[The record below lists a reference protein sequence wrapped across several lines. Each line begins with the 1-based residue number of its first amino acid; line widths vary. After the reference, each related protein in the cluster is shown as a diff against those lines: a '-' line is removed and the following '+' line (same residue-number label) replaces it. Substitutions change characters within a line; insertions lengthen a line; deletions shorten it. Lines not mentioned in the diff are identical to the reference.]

1 MPREVDDVARRL
13 LAELTRLE
21 REPWPAVM
29 LPYGDALTALA
40 RRCERRPGKAELY
53 RWAQRELHALVGGGD
68 SLFYQAQRDAL
79 ADVVAL
85 APERLLLIRSTLR
98 ADRPPNLA
106 SMIRA
111 AVRWRGRDILES
123 LHQRHDRRRASVP
136 PDLQTAISSPHTRLL
151 LREVCGLLDHS
162 APPDRALLLIG
173 QGETIAG
180 AARRL
185 GASRQQIYR
194 ARERL
199 HAATERWTTDDPPPV
214 EPYAASVQQ
223 SAT

>member
-13 LAELTRLE
+13 LAKLNRLE
-21 REPWPAVM
+21 QEPWPAVM
-29 LPYGDALTALA
+29 LPYGDALIALA

-68 SLFYQAQRDAL
+68 TLFYQAQRDAL
-79 ADVVAL
+79 ADVIAL
-85 APERLLLIRSTLR
+85 ASERLLQIRSTLR
-98 ADRPPNLA
+98 TDRPPNLV

-136 PDLQTAISSPHTRLL
+136 PDLRTAISSPHTRLL
-151 LREVCGLLDHS
+151 LREVCDLLDHT

-180 AARRL
+180 AARRF

-194 ARERL
+194 ARGRL
-199 HAATERWTTDDPPPV
+199 HAVTEQWTTNDPPPV
-214 EPYAASVQQ
+214 HPYTASAQQ
-223 SAT
+223 GTS